1 MVTSAIACI
10 LHAVTNQT
18 VDMILALIL
27 IFGSVIGAQIGMRLS
42 KYIKGAMA
50 RFILASIILLVGL
63 RLGRD
68 LLIPPENLYSV
79 IVQ

>member
-1 MVTSAIACI
+1 MATSAIACI

-27 IFGSVIGAQIGMRLS
+27 IFGSVIGAQIGLRLS

-50 RFILASIILLVGL
+50 RFVLASIILLVGL
-63 RLGRD
+63 RLGSD
-68 LLIPPENLYSV
+68 LLIPPANLYSV
-79 IVQ
+79 IVK